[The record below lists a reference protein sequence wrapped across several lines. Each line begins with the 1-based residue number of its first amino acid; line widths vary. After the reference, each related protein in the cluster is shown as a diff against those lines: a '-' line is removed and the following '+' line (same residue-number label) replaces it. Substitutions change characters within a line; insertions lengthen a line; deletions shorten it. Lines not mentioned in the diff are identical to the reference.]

1 MKSIGIVR
9 RIDDLGRIAIPKEIR
24 NNLRAKGGDA
34 FEIHSNNRGEIIIRK
49 YRKSWEETVLEWWE
63 KNYNRPAMRRASF
76 SYLGDYTFCIVRLA
90 NGRDVAGFAKR
101 YCRDE
106 DNASIGQVAAFARA
120 IGTPINEL
128 VGWEG

>member
-1 MKSIGIVR
+1 MRATGIIR
-9 RIDDLGRIAIPKEIR
+9 RVDELGRVVIPKEIR
-24 NNLRAKGGDA
+24 RTLKIKDGDPLEVYTERDGSVI
-34 FEIHSNNRGEIIIRK
+34 FK
-49 YRKSWEETVLEWWE
+49 PYRKSWEETVLEWWE

-106 DNASIGQVAAFARA
+106 DNSRIGQVAAFARA